1 MHISDINLVSWL
13 QQLSLETESRNAA
26 ALPVVAGRINLPLP
40 LPRMLQVQLTLSGY
54 ATRLSQRLAGC
65 PSKLLARFVSL
76 LPQQQQLL
84 LFLLSFFFFG
94 VKLTLKCA
102 KCTTKTSKKHLHK
115 KKKEIWNEEQIIRQR
130 RKDFSLYVTPGRS
143 GGALSAPHL
152 RLATAAAGYDA
163 QLLQFVCDIS
173 HSTVG
178 PLAK

>member
-115 KKKEIWNEEQIIRQR
+115 KKKKKKYGMKSRSYA
-130 RKDFSLYVTPGRS
+130 KDAKTFLSMLRPGEAVELSPHRIS
-143 GGALSAPHL
+143 AWLQQPLATMRNCYNLSAI
-152 RLATAAAGYDA
+152 LATA
-163 QLLQFVCDIS
+163 QWV
-173 HSTVG
+173 H
-178 PLAK
+178 